1 MTTDLFQ
8 SLLLFLSE
16 TIDWEYKTISV
27 QCLIPA
33 FVATKMVHLE
43 EGSLF
48 VATPEEFA
56 KAAVNT
62 IGLTKRTSGCFK
74 HEIQVG
80 RCDLQ

>member
-1 MTTDLFQ
+1 MPDAKKPFLSMVLGPMERGGGGQIVAVSSAQALMPSRFLAVYSATK

-43 EGSLF
+43 
-48 VATPEEFA
+48 
-56 KAAVNT
+56 
-62 IGLTKRTSGCFK
+62 
-74 HEIQVG
+74 
-80 RCDLQ
+80 